1 MRTDFTFCFPGRL
14 LCRISPRFH
23 LRMICRAIE
32 LEPYVWQ
39 RAFALG
45 RISSLPGKRTR
56 GNGKT
61 TAVMLRLL
69 MLPPDAV
76 LEARKVH
83 ALDPGFV
90 SDCDSAPFKWYA
102 PALVSKPERIVLL
115 QYAHEFR
122 CLQLRCILSGVPVSD
137 LDTNLFRHYLHY

>member
-1 MRTDFTFCFPGRL
+1 MRDFKLHLPGRM

-23 LRMICRAIE
+23 LRMICRAIG

-45 RISSLPGKRTR
+45 RISSLPGKRER

-69 MLPPDAV
+69 MLPQDAPPQQAQKILACDPDWVFRHNSVVCYKYWNTYNRLRV
-76 LEARKVH
+76 LCCCS
-83 ALDPGFV
+83 L
-90 SDCDSAPFKWYA
+90 
-102 PALVSKPERIVLL
+102 
-115 QYAHEFR
+115 
-122 CLQLRCILSGVPVSD
+122 VPVP
-137 LDTNLFRHYLHY
+137 YILHSAFFNVYK

>member
-1 MRTDFTFCFPGRL
+1 MRDFKLHLPGRM

-23 LRMICRAIE
+23 LRMICRAIG

-45 RISSLPGKRTR
+45 RISSLPGKRER

-69 MLPPDAV
+69 MLPKGTTSRDAK
-76 LEARKVH
+76 LILNH
-83 ALDPGFV
+83 DPGFRLV
-90 SDCDSAPFKWYA
+90 TNHNVLRWYEQEYRT
-102 PALVSKPERIVLL
+102 LRIRCVL
-115 QYAHEFR
+115 AR
-122 CLQLRCILSGVPVSD
+122 VPVSD
-137 LDTNLFRHYLHY
+137 LGTSVFHSFMMM

>member
-1 MRTDFTFCFPGRL
+1 MRDFKLHLPGRM

-23 LRMICRAIE
+23 LRMICRAIG

-45 RISSLPGKRTR
+45 RISSLPGKRDR

-69 MLPPDAV
+69 MLPAHAKLSEAARILAKDPEWFVGCNRARRYWY
-76 LEARKVH
+76 ARKYH
-83 ALDPGFV
+83 
-90 SDCDSAPFKWYA
+90 
-102 PALVSKPERIVLL
+102 R
-115 QYAHEFR
+115 
-122 CLQLRCILSGVPVSD
+122 LQLECDLARVPVSH
-137 LDTNLFRHYLHY
+137 LSTIDTFRI